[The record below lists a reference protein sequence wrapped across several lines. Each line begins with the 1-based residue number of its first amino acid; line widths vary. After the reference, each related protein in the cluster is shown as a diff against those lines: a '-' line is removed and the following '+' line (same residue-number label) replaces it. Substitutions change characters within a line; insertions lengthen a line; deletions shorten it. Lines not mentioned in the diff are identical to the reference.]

1 MNESYDRYICMWSRV
16 EDGAEGRD
24 APAHHAVDDLL
35 RQLLVGDD
43 AHRLRVELLDE
54 AVGQLDHVRLAVF
67 ARVCDVS

>member
-1 MNESYDRYICMWSRV
+1 MWSRV

-35 RQLLVGDD
+35 RQLLVGYDT
-43 AHRLRVELLDE
+43 HRLRVELLDE